1 VRPFG
6 PRLAVLRSSGERVLP
21 WGLVLPAPDLRDSRV
36 GTVVAIGEPHKVG
49 SRKLP
54 LDVEP
59 GALVWYS
66 SRVDTFKTTEGE
78 VDIVDENSVIG
89 ILQ

>member
-6 PRLAVLRSSGERVLP
+6 PRLAVLRSSGERMLP
-21 WGLVLPAPDLRDSRV
+21 WGLVIPAPDLADSRV
-36 GTVVAIGEPHKVG
+36 GTVVAVGEPHKRG
-49 SRKLP
+49 EARLP
-54 LDVEP
+54 LDVEK

-66 SRVDTFKTTEGE
+66 SRVDTFKTTAGE

-89 ILQ
+89 VLQ